1 MNHRS
6 FPALAL
12 WVVFLLL
19 TQKTYATGDSLRY
32 LTPFDTVLLEIGP
45 YGEKYGFHYVER
57 KQTLFSL
64 AQFYGLSLQ
73 EVYQYNPQYR
83 ERSPSLGEP
92 VRYPIPNRAIIRYLR
107 PGIDLRQLHA
117 PIFYRVKKGDTMY
130 RLAKIYFRIPI
141 ETLLERAGLQSHTE
155 LKPGQLIFIGWLPLA
170 GIKEEQ
176 QAQNTL
182 SPVAW
187 DNKGL
192 ARHFSVGVTS
202 GKKLL
207 EEKGAAVWKEDP
219 KAGVGFFALHRTAP
233 KNTVLE
239 VLNPM
244 LNRKVYVK
252 VVGKLAREA
261 YDEEVVVV
269 LSNQAAK
276 TLGAID
282 PRFFV
287 HIQYAK

>member
-1 MNHRS
+1 M
-6 FPALAL
+6 
-12 WVVFLLL
+12 VFLFVPR
-19 TQKTYATGDSLRY
+19 TYVTGDSLRY

-64 AQFYGLSLQ
+64 ARFYGLSLQ

-83 ERSPSLGEP
+83 ERAPTLGEP

-107 PGIDLRQLHA
+107 PGLDLRQLHA
-117 PIFYRVKKGDTMY
+117 PIFYRVKKGDTLY

-141 ETLLERAGLQSHTE
+141 ETLLERAGLQSHTD
-155 LKPGQLIFIGWLPLA
+155 LKPGQLIFIGWLPLG
-170 GIKEEQ
+170 GIQAEL

-192 ARHFSVGVTS
+192 ARNFGLLVSS
-202 GKKLL
+202 GKKVS
-207 EEKGAAVWKEDP
+207 EEKGPAVWKEDP
-219 KAGVGFFALHRTAP
+219 KSPKGFFALHRTAP
-233 KNTVLE
+233 KNAVLE

-252 VVGKLAREA
+252 VVGKLASQA

-269 LSNQAAK
+269 LSQQAAK

-287 HIQYAK
+287 HIRYTK